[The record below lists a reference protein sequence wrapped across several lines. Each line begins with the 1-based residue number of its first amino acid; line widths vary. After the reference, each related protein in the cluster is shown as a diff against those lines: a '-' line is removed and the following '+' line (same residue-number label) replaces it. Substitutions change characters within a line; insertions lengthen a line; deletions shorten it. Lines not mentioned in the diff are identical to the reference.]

1 MVRTGFT
8 DPALT
13 IVSFAAS
20 ARGVTATRGL
30 AADRTG
36 PECADSEHGGEI
48 LGRPWA
54 AG

>member
-13 IVSFAAS
+13 IVSLMG
-20 ARGVTATRGL
+20 REGL
-30 AADRTG
+30 ERPADH
-36 PECADSEHGGEI
+36 PECADSEHGGKS
-48 LGRPWA
+48 LGAPEA